1 MINATAELF
10 ESLIGQ
16 DIAITTANGIEPWR
30 VVSVKRR
37 EQHSLRSDQPFN
49 VYLTAPVGNGVGQGM
64 RQCTLTTGE
73 AFEFFA
79 VPIAATKDG
88 VSYELVFN

>member
-16 DIAITTANGIEPWR
+16 DLAITTASGSESWR
-30 VVSVKRR
+30 VESVKRR
-37 EQHSLRSDQPFN
+37 EQHGLRSDQPFN
-49 VYLTAPVGNGVGQGM
+49 VYLSAPASDRREQGI
-64 RQCTLTTGE
+64 RQCVLPGGD
-73 AFEFFA
+73 ALEFFA
-79 VPIAATKDG
+79 VPIAASKDS